1 MENWKF
7 QPTFS
12 FKRFEKLIQ
21 PGDPMATLLTI
32 LYIQFEITLLT
43 NEIIN
48 NTIDNE
54 GKKLERLNEILNEAN
69 AYDEQINSI
78 IQTAFKTKSVT
89 RNEVI
94 QQCMSIKVTAHQ
106 FKDILLK

>member
-1 MENWKF
+1 
-7 QPTFS
+7 
-12 FKRFEKLIQ
+12 
-21 PGDPMATLLTI
+21 MATLLTI

-54 GKKLERLNEILNEAN
+54 GKKLERLNEILKEVN
-69 AYDEQINSI
+69 AYDEQI
-78 IQTAFKTKSVT
+78 KSVT
-89 RNEVI
+89 QNEVI